1 MAKRP
6 GEEQQGMFLTTV
18 VVEAA
23 FPNIKGPLSTGFDNI
38 CASGDTLSGEGP
50 EGKSY

>member
-38 CASGDTLSGEGP
+38 CASEEKMSSEGS